1 MFDEIFYYQHQNQNK
16 DEIVNNDMSKCK
28 HYKNGEYISKQHNQ
42 SVPVKLV

>member
-1 MFDEIFYYQHQNQNK
+1 MFNEIFYYQNQNK

-28 HYKNGEYISKQHNQ
+28 HYKNGEYIVVEQHNQ